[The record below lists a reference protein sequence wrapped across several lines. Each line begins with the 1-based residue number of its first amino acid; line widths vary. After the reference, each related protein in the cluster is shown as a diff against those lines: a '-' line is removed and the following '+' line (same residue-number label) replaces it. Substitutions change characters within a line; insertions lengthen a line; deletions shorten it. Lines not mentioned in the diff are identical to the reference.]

1 MPAVANADEA
11 TDRPALTIRARQ
23 AVHGA
28 ATRGKGDDTLASAF
42 QQEQAVGPLVLADIT
57 GYTAFLQDVAYAHR
71 DNAFA
76 NGQVPAAYALMSKL
90 LDGIVARLAPPL
102 TLAKLEG
109 DAVFAYAPSMTDIP
123 QGKAFLDLVR
133 DCYSG
138 FRAQLG
144 EVGVVWT
151 CQCDACSR
159 SAGLE
164 LKFVVHGGPFVIG
177 TMAGGRELIGPEV
190 IMAHRLL
197 KSSAADAVGV
207 GAYILVTDSAQEM
220 LQVGPSDA
228 PTITETYEHYPP
240 VRASVVALP

>member
-1 MPAVANADEA
+1 MPPPL
-11 TDRPALTIRARQ
+11 RPYNRRMS
-23 AVHGA
+23 
-28 ATRGKGDDTLASAF
+28 ASVF
-42 QQEQAVGPLVLADIT
+42 QHEQADGPLVLADIT

-76 NGQVPAAYALMSKL
+76 NGQIPAAYALMSKL
-90 LDGIVARLAPPL
+90 LDGIVGRLAPPL

-109 DAVFAYAPSMTDIP
+109 DAVFAYAPSPTDIP
-123 QGKAFLDLVR
+123 QGDAFLDIVR
-133 DCYSG
+133 DCYAG

-144 EVGVVWT
+144 EVGGVWT

-197 KSSAADAVGV
+197 KSSAADAVGT
-207 GAYILVTDSAQEM
+207 GAYVLMTDSAQEM
-220 LQVGPSDA
+220 LHIAVADA
-228 PTITETYEHYPP
+228 ASITQTYEHYAP
-240 VRASVVALP
+240 VRASVIGLP

>member
-1 MPAVANADEA
+1 M
-11 TDRPALTIRARQ
+11 RAPLGQ
-23 AVHGA
+23 GG
-28 ATRGKGDDTLASAF
+28 TRLASAI
-42 QQEQAVGPLVLADIT
+42 QQEQTEGPLVLADIT
-57 GYTAFLQDVAYAHR
+57 GYTAFLQDVAFAHR

-76 NGQVPAAYALMSKL
+76 DGQVPAAYALMSKL
-90 LDGIVARLAPPL
+90 LDGIVGRLAPPL

-123 QGKAFLDLVR
+123 QGDAFLDLVR
-133 DCYSG
+133 DCYAG
-138 FRAQLG
+138 FRGQLG

-197 KSSAADAVGV
+197 KSGAADAVGT
-207 GAYILVTDSAQEM
+207 GAYVLVTDSARDM
-220 LQVGPSDA
+220 LQLAAADA
-228 PTITETYEHYPP
+228 PSVTETYEHYPP
-240 VRASVVALP
+240 VRASIIALP